1 MKDGT
6 RKTEEFRAGI
16 YTVSVYPSES
26 ERAPVVYLP
35 DIAEGGEE
43 LISSC
48 SGKRKVCEEVRH
60 GAYHRLGQGTLA
72 LAGALSGNNGGSG
85 KGYGKST
92 FYHADL

>member
-26 ERAPVVYLP
+26 ELAPVVYLP

-48 SGKRKVCEEVRH
+48 RKLDCPLFHLVTVHITDSPES
-60 GAYHRLGQGTLA
+60 A
-72 LAGALSGNNGGSG
+72 
-85 KGYGKST
+85 
-92 FYHADL
+92 